1 MCKVLNIS
9 GVLIITEVLLIVVHS
24 ATHFRELNNVRYS
37 TYLNETIKSVSLKKM
52 YVHVVL
58 WTTLIVPLYI
68 YNILTLFN

>member
-1 MCKVLNIS
+1 MPKVLNIS

-24 ATHFRELNNVRYS
+24 ATHFPELN
-37 TYLNETIKSVSLKKM
+37 IKLSDLIK

-58 WTTLIVPLYI
+58 WTTLIVSLYI

>member
-37 TYLNETIKSVSLKKM
+37 TYLNETIKSVSLKKSM
-52 YVHVVL
+52 YM
-58 WTTLIVPLYI
+58 
-68 YNILTLFN
+68 